1 MVLTSTSWKSGQ
13 SGNIKGRPVGIKNKR
28 QILNDELMLSY
39 LESGDGFRVMEVIK
53 NKALEGNLKACTLFC
68 QYVFFKPESEIKIND
83 QRIPNDEI
91 AKILDP
97 EQIKKIAEIL
107 LKNSKNESE

>member
-1 MVLTSTSWKSGQ
+1 MALWKPGQ
-13 SGNIKGRPVGIKNKR
+13 SGNPKGKPPGTKNKR
-28 QILNDELMLSY
+28 QVLNDSLMLTY

-53 NKALEGNLKACTLFC
+53 NQALEGNLKACALFC
-68 QYVFFKPESEIKIND
+68 QYVFFKPESELKIND
-83 QRIPNDEI
+83 QRVPNPEI
-91 AKILDP
+91 EKILDP